1 VSDIFDEVAEDLRA
15 ERWKKLAERYG
26 GLVVALVLVLVLAVG
41 GWKGFGWYQAR
52 QNERLAVAYLA
63 ATEAAKPGAG
73 GVDAEQS
80 KKAIPAFEKLIADA
94 AGPGWAGGWLTN
106 DGYRTLARLRLAAL
120 RVDTGDRNA
129 ALALWDTVAADTAA
143 DPVLRDTAR
152 LQWALHELDA
162 GDPAKVQAHLA
173 PLLAPDNPLH
183 ALAEEA
189 QALLALRQGRKD
201 DARATFKRLSQ
212 DVTAPQGV
220 RARAAGLLAQM
231 GE

>member
-26 GLVVALVLVLVLAVG
+26 GLVVALALLLVLAVA

-52 QNERLAVAYLA
+52 QNSQLAVAYLA
-63 ATEAAKPGAG
+63 ATEAAKPAAG
-73 GVDAEQS
+73 GADAERS

-94 AGPGWAGGWLTN
+94 AGPGWAAGWLTN
-106 DGYRTLARLRLAAL
+106 DGYRTLARLQLAAL
-120 RVDTGDRNA
+120 RFDTGDKDA
-129 ALALWDTVAADTAA
+129 ALKLWDTVAADGAA

-162 GDPAKVQAHLA
+162 GDLAGVQAHLA

-189 QALLALRQGRKD
+189 QALLALRQGKKE

-220 RARAAGLLAQM
+220 RTRAAGLLAQL